1 MQKTTIYRNPMSESL
16 LEEEFTIVINFLG
29 RPVLRSRFQYLF
41 NSLKILIIN
50 RNGISLD
57 MILTDDRKVLLI
69 N

>member
-16 LEEEFTIVINFLG
+16 FEEEFTIVINFLG